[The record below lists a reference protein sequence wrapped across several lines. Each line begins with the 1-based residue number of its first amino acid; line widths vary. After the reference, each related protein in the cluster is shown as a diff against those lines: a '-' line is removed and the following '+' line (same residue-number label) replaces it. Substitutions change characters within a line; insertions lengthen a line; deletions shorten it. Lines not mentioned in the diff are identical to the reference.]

1 VTLTRVEWWR
11 TDGTYNYR
19 RGRSAYKNIPDAFVL
34 KTTMP
39 TAANSG
45 AGVIRPFPTEVINGD
60 VTVPTGTVLADK
72 VINGKVNL
80 VGTAALENCY
90 LRGPLDGSVGDQRTI
105 VRCDSATGNFTGA
118 VDVRDVNFVGAVG
131 STDTTGPGG
140 HSNNIP
146 VPNVRFCT
154 IEPSNPTAYMGGI
167 GNKNY
172 YAYRCKMREV
182 VDGFAV
188 FASSP
193 FLSNTRGEG
202 NFVESL
208 AQFRPDPANGNR
220 SHTHNDV
227 VQYQGNQGGPL
238 DSIWIGNHF
247 NGRRSTTAGT
257 LPVETTPNFIA
268 TFTISVAPAV
278 GAGEVNTYVE
288 KNWLEGST
296 QIFNGG
302 SPDNAAGEVTVISN
316 LFERPG
322 LAPDGPTRSLV
333 IHSNSTRITTPP
345 NYYLDDGVTVVPV
358 GNS

>member
-1 VTLTRVEWWR
+1 MARLEEWQVS
-11 TDGTYNYR
+11 GNYLYR
-19 RGRSAYKNIPDAFVL
+19 RGRDTYLIVAETFIL
-34 KTTMP
+34 KTTIP

-45 AGVIRPFPTEVINGD
+45 AGVIRPFPTTVINGD
-60 VTVPTGTVLADK
+60 VTVATGTVVSDK

-80 VGTAALENCY
+80 VGTGAIENCY
-90 LRGPLDGSVGDQRTI
+90 LRGPVDGSVGDQRAI
-105 VRCDSATGNFTGA
+105 IRCDTATGNFTGA
-118 VDVRDVNFVGAVG
+118 VDVRDVNYLGAVG
-131 STDTTGPGG
+131 STDTSGPGG

-146 VPNVRFCT
+146 QPNVRFCT

-172 YAYRCKMREV
+172 YAYRNKIINT

-188 FASSP
+188 FSGSADH
-193 FLSNTRGEG
+193 LSNTRGEG
-202 NFVESL
+202 NFCEKL

-220 SHTHNDV
+220 SHTHNDI
-227 VQYQGNQGGPL
+227 VQYQGNWGGPL
-238 DSIWIGNHF
+238 DSIWLGNYF
-247 NGRRSTTAGT
+247 DGRRSPDAGT
-257 LPVETTPNFIA
+257 LPLETTPNYIA
-268 TFTISVAPAV
+268 TFTISVEPTLN
-278 GAGEVNTYVE
+278 AGEVNTYVAN
-288 KNWLEGST
+288 NWLKGST

-302 SPDNAAGEVTVISN
+302 SPDIAAGEITVISN

-322 LAPDGPTRSLV
+322 LAADGPTRSLV